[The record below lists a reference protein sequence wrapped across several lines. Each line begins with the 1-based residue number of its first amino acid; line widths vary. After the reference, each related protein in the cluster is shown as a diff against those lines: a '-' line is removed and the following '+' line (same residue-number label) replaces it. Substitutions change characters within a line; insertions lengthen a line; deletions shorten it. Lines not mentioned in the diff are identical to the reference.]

1 MSAGPLRR
9 VQTVRGDVD
18 PAVLGPT
25 LLHEHILCDIR
36 PPSWRTDDL
45 TGYDIPIEDR
55 YEIDYGGI
63 HAPGNLILDKVD
75 EAITELKAMR
85 ADGGSTVVDLSC
97 GGLHPDPQGL
107 RVVSEGADV
116 HIVMGCG
123 WYVDEY
129 QDPANAER
137 TIDDLAEEMVRHVK
151 IGAWGSDVRA
161 GIIGEIGCQSPWT
174 TMERRVMAAAVLAMQ
189 ETGASLSIHP
199 GRSPDGPQE
208 VAEFLIERGVDMS
221 RVVMSHIDRTIFD
234 DDRLFRLADTGL
246 VLEFDLFGMETSFYK
261 LSDIDMPNDG
271 VRVAALRRLRDRG
284 HLGQIAISHDICYRS
299 RMKRC
304 GGHGYGHIFR
314 NVVPL
319 LLRRG
324 FEGAEVDQILID
336 TPRRLLTITG

>member
-1 MSAGPLRR
+1 MGTQQR

-18 PAVLGPT
+18 PAALGPT

-36 PPSWRTDDL
+36 PPSWRTGDL

-75 EAITELKAMR
+75 EAIAELKAMR
-85 ADGGSTVVDLSC
+85 ADGGGTVVDLSC
-97 GGLHPDPQGL
+97 GGLHPDPLGL
-107 RVVSEGADV
+107 RAASEGADV

-137 TIDDLAEEMVRHVK
+137 GIDDFAEEMVRHVK
-151 IGAWGSDVRA
+151 IGAWDSDVRA

-174 TMERRVMAAAVLAMQ
+174 AIERRVMAAAVLAMQ

-208 VAEFLIERGVDMS
+208 VAEFLIACGVDMS

-246 VLEFDLFGMETSFYK
+246 VLEFDLFGMENSFYK

-284 HLGQIAISHDICYRS
+284 HLKQIAISHDICYRS

-324 FEGAEVDQILID
+324 FERAEVDQILID